1 MNKRLLILFFS
12 IFTLFNFNISANT
25 ENILK
30 IKEFRVQN
38 LKDNNMVESKD
49 ILVKDKVNVVVIY
62 SNDRTTKE
70 RSAYDY
76 YSNKYTFN
84 AFFDLENK
92 AYYAFDTNW
101 YPSAYYIID
110 TTGYFKL
117 ESPLTYEKLKIIFE

>member
-49 ILVKDKVNVVVIY
+49 ILVKDKINLLVIAAEWCGDCHRELPFIEKIHNEFKDKVNVVVIY

-76 YSNKYTFN
+76 YSNKYT
-84 AFFDLENK
+84 
-92 AYYAFDTNW
+92 
-101 YPSAYYIID
+101 
-110 TTGYFKL
+110 
-117 ESPLTYEKLKIIFE
+117 